1 MNKMF
6 YLVTFFLILVSIHL
20 SLPPHAEAY
29 LDPGTGSYILQLLI
43 AGLLSALVMFK
54 PILTMIKNTFAKLL
68 GKEKNSDEENH
79 TL

>member
-1 MNKMF
+1 MKKLLCLLTLF
-6 YLVTFFLILVSIHL
+6 LLVCIHL
-20 SLPPHAEAY
+20 CLPPYAEAY

-54 PILTMIKNTFAKLL
+54 PILAMIKNTFAKLL
-68 GKEKNSDEENH
+68 GKEKDSNEENH